1 VNSDS
6 EAETRSLSNHER
18 ETATRGLSVH
28 SQETDAGP
36 VQPESADHLP
46 DQIGDYEILREL
58 ARGGMGVVYLA
69 RSNELHRQVAL
80 KVLRGGDD
88 HSRDGLERFQ
98 TEARVIARLRHPHIV
113 GIHEVGTC
121 QGRSY
126 LVMDYIEGGSLRD
139 RLEEG
144 TLDPPEAAKITKVM
158 AEALAYAHERSI
170 LHRDVKPGNI
180 LLSSEGPVLTDFG
193 LAKDVSCLEAS
204 PTLSGQPIGTPAY
217 MAPEQ
222 ARGDQEQIDR
232 RTDVYALGA
241 TLYEMLSGAPP
252 FTGGSVY
259 DVLDR
264 LTQEPPPRLRKVRPD
279 AERDL
284 ETIILTCL
292 AKDPAR
298 RYPTAGALAEDLRRY
313 LEHEPIEARRPSPLE
328 RCKLWLRRHR
338 RVAQTAGVSLIAL
351 VVVAGTEAQVL
362 FARLRRDHD
371 TMEAAQFKSQRERDS
386 ARSELAK
393 ARASL
398 AALQSSSALAA
409 RARRL
414 ARREDWAGA
423 TAAYRQAFASS
434 PSSVGV
440 LGFEAAEAA
449 GWAAQGS
456 PGQREGFLAEAASWL
471 QSAGDKLSEP
481 EREKRRGETLRSPG
495 LSPWREDPAFAQQ
508 KGPKGS

>member
-1 VNSDS
+1 MKSDS
-6 EAETRSLSNHER
+6 EAETRELPDHER
-18 ETATRGLSVH
+18 ETATHGPSLH
-28 SQETDAGP
+28 SQETDAGVEP
-36 VQPESADHLP
+36 AVAADHVP
-46 DQIGDYEILREL
+46 EQIGDYEILREL

-98 TEARVIARLRHPHIV
+98 TEARVIARLRHPQIV

-121 QGRSY
+121 NGRSY

-139 RLEEG
+139 RLEQG
-144 TLDPPEAAKITKVM
+144 TLDPPEAAELARVM

-222 ARGDQEQIDR
+222 ARGDSEQIDR

-241 TLYEMLSGAPP
+241 TLYEMLSGSPP

-264 LTQEPPPRLRKVRPD
+264 LTQEPPPRLRRVRPEV
-279 AERDL
+279 ERDL

-298 RYPTAGALAEDLRRY
+298 RYATAGALAEDLRRY
-313 LEHEPIEARRPSPLE
+313 LEHEPIEARRPSFLE
-328 RCKLWLRRHR
+328 RGKLWLRRHR

-351 VVVAGTEAQVL
+351 VVVAGAEAQVL
-362 FARLRRDHD
+362 FARLRRDHE
-371 TMEAAQFKSQRERDS
+371 TMQEAQFKSQRERDS
-386 ARSELAK
+386 ARWELAR
-393 ARASL
+393 ARASV
-398 AALQSSSALAA
+398 AALQSASALAA
-409 RARRL
+409 EARYLGRQK
-414 ARREDWAGA
+414 EWASA
-423 TAAYRQAFASS
+423 TAAYRLAFESS
-434 PSSVGV
+434 PSSMGT
-440 LGFEAAEAA
+440 LGYEAAEAA
-449 GWAAQGS
+449 GWAAQGAGS
-456 PGQREGFLAEAASWL
+456 ERRKLLAEAAEWL
-471 QSAGDKLSEP
+471 WSAGDTLP
-481 EREKRRGETLRSPG
+481 NQAREKRRYETLRSPG
-495 LSPWREDPAFAQQ
+495 LSPWKDDPAFRPA
-508 KGPKGS
+508 KGP